1 MRGLL
6 DALHLPHARDLA
18 YPVDKL
24 LVDADR
30 SCAAYHDENVREV
43 NARLV
48 ECDEIWSY
56 VYAKERNAAKAK
68 GVVDAAG
75 DLWTWT
81 AIDPETKLIISWYV
95 SQSRETEYAAAFMR
109 DLKSRLAG
117 RVQLTTD
124 GLPSYV
130 DAVAAEFV
138 RDVDYTQLFKVFGTK
153 TVENMPKERKSA
165 LRGVTNS
172 KEMVMYGEPDLDH
185 ISTSHVE
192 RMNLNMRMGMRR
204 FTRLTNAFS
213 KKVVNHVHA
222 LALYFVY
229 YNYCWIHGT
238 IKTTPAVASGLAD
251 YPRSV
256 RWLHDIDRGCGQLIL
271 GHYLFLVRVVLL
283 LVMLIAQLPSR
294 VRPCR
299 R

>member
-1 MRGLL
+1 MNQLPTDKRVEALSMLCEGSSMRSISRTLGIS
-6 DALHLPHARDLA
+6 HTT
-18 YPVDKL
+18 VDKL
-24 LVDADR
+24 LVDAGR
-30 SCAAYHDENVREV
+30 ASAAYHDENVRGV

-138 RDVDYTQLFKVFGTK
+138 RDVDYSQLFKVFGNK
-153 TVENMPKERKSA
+153 TVEDMPKERKSA

-192 RMNLNMRMGMRR
+192 RMGMRR

-251 YPRSV
+251 YPRTV
-256 RWLHDIDRGCGQLIL
+256 RWLHD
-271 GHYLFLVRVVLL
+271 
-283 LVMLIAQLPSR
+283 MIADAAN
-294 VRPCR
+294 
-299 R
+299 

>member
-1 MRGLL
+1 MNRLPTDKRVEALSMLCEGSSMRSISRTLGIS
-6 DALHLPHARDLA
+6 RTT
-18 YPVDKL
+18 VDKL
-24 LVDADR
+24 LVDAGR
-30 SCAAYHDENVREV
+30 ACAAYHDLTVRDV
-43 NARLV
+43 VANYV

-68 GVVDAAG
+68 GVVDAVG
-75 DLWTWT
+75 DVWTWT
-81 AIDPETKLIISWYV
+81 AIDPETKLLISWHV
-95 SQSRETEYAAAFMR
+95 SQSRETENAAVFMR

-138 RDVDYTQLFKVFGTK
+138 RDVDFSQLFKVFGTK

-238 IKTTPAVASGLAD
+238 IKTTPAVEAGLAD
-251 YPRSV
+251 YPRTV
-256 RWLHDIDRGCGQLIL
+256 RWLHDMIED
-271 GHYLFLVRVVLL
+271 
-283 LVMLIAQLPSR
+283 AAN
-294 VRPCR
+294 
-299 R
+299 